1 MPRRGQG
8 SKSESNG
15 KKSTRQAGGTG
26 DADAI
31 PNEWHKRSA
40 ELNPKYKSQLCK
52 NFMDKGP
59 DGCRFGD
66 DCVFAHGSHELRVA
80 QKDDILTTSRRPRGN
95 KPHNEGKQVQFKDVA
110 DEPQCFECSSRPVS
124 PVHDEEPEAVPE
136 WATADTD
143 PTTAFSFDT
152 FDTPMLVRSDSVLAA
167 DKLFLSDAIDTSTV
181 ADGPVVYGEELNSRF
196 SFATATPREVNP
208 KHWTSSQV
216 VAWVRSKGIADEVAG
231 LFAEHEV
238 DGESLLCMTKEDL
251 RDVGVTKMGPLLK
264 LSKGIAQLSGTAST
278 PAGNTEPVVVTD
290 ALKTQAAGTA
300 DSCSSSSL
308 KDLARL
314 EAALTSMVSAQA
326 VGASQLIAE
335 AAEVLKHSDNVPAL
349 NDVLQSA
356 VMANKIAEVI
366 RGESDTMSLTLC
378 MLAAKYG
385 RVSCL
390 ERLLRELSAQ
400 ETINAVRV
408 DDGCSALHLAAYR
421 GSAGCVRLLLK
432 AGANPNLINSYGE
445 TAADCAVK
453 RGHGSLSDL
462 CAQPSTA
469 AASPLKCDSITPS
482 RQPSERFVKILHPR
496 RHAKKSRDTL
506 AWELSAWRNGSVAPA
521 A

>member
-1 MPRRGQG
+1 MTRRG
-8 SKSESNG
+8 SKRESNG
-15 KKSTRQAGGTG
+15 TKATRQAGGAG
-26 DADAI
+26 DADTV

-52 NFMDKGP
+52 SFMDKGP

-66 DCVFAHGSHELRVA
+66 ACVFAHGAHELRVA
-80 QKDDILTTSRRPRGN
+80 QKDDVLTKARRSRGN
-95 KPHNEGKQVQFKDVA
+95 KPHNERKRVQFNDAA
-110 DEPQCFECSSRPVS
+110 DEPQCLECNSRPVS
-124 PVHDEEPEAVPE
+124 PVRDEEPEAVPE
-136 WATADTD
+136 WATAEID
-143 PTTAFSFDT
+143 PGTAFSFDT
-152 FDTPMLVRSDSVLAA
+152 PMLARSDSVLAA
-167 DKLFLSDAIDTSTV
+167 DSLFLSDTIDTSTV
-181 ADGPVVYGEELNSRF
+181 ADRPLVYGEEVNSRF
-196 SFATATPREVNP
+196 SFATATPREVHP
-208 KHWTSSQV
+208 KQWTSSQV
-216 VAWVRSKGIADEVAG
+216 VAWVRSKGIADEVAA

-251 RDVGVTKMGPLLK
+251 REVGVTKIGPLLK
-264 LSKGIAQLSGTAST
+264 LSKGIAQLAVN
-278 PAGNTEPVVVTD
+278 AEPVAVTD
-290 ALKTQAAGTA
+290 VLKTQPAGTA
-300 DSCSSSSL
+300 DGCTPGSL
-308 KDLARL
+308 KDLASL
-314 EAALTSMVSAQA
+314 EAALTSTVSAQA

-335 AAEVLKHSDNVPAL
+335 AAEVIKHSDNVPAL
-349 NDVLQSA
+349 NQVLQSA

-366 RGESDTMSLTLC
+366 RGESDTMPLTLC

-421 GSAGCVRLLLK
+421 GSPGCVRLLLK
-432 AGANPNLINSYGE
+432 AGAKPNLINSYGE

-453 RGHGSLSDL
+453 QGHGSLSDL
-462 CAQPSTA
+462 CATVTL
-469 AASPLKCDSITPS
+469 PLKSDSNTTVGRSPS
-482 RQPSERFVKILHPR
+482 RQPSEKFAKVLQPR

-506 AWELSAWRNGSVAPA
+506 ASELSAWRNGSVAPA